1 MCTRERFPLPISTA
15 SSDADLGGALA
26 ERVRAASARREPLR
40 IVGGDTK
47 AFYGRAGLGEPLDVS
62 GHRGVIA
69 YEPSELVITARAG
82 TPILEIEA
90 LLAEYGQMLA
100 FEPPIFGPTSTL
112 GGVVAAGLSGPRRP
126 FSGAVR
132 DAVLGATVLN
142 GKGEALRLG
151 GTVFKNVAGFDGFRL
166 MAGALGCLGVLLD
179 ISVRVVPKPH
189 AERTLTFDK
198 DWPAA
203 KPRLIDIM
211 RRPLP
216 LSGALHY
223 MGTLYLRLSG
233 PEAAV
238 AATARDLGGDGAP
251 DEVWERV
258 RHMTLGPLV
267 SPRLWRLSI
276 PRTADIDGLG
286 GEILRDWA
294 GAQVWFAGD
303 ENVDRVKDAVH
314 AAGGHATLFRGATDD
329 EAVFAP
335 LPHPLF
341 ELHRRL
347 KAAFDPAGVFNPG
360 RMFEGL

>member
-1 MCTRERFPLPISTA
+1 M
-15 SSDADLGGALA
+15 
-26 ERVRAASARREPLR
+26 
-40 IVGGDTK
+40 
-47 AFYGRAGLGEPLDVS
+47 
-62 GHRGVIA
+62 
-69 YEPSELVITARAG
+69 
-82 TPILEIEA
+82 
-90 LLAEYGQMLA
+90 
-100 FEPPIFGPTSTL
+100 
-112 GGVVAAGLSGPRRP
+112 AAGLSGPRRP
-126 FSGAVR
+126 FAGAVR
-132 DAVLGATVLN
+132 DAILGVTLLN

-179 ISVRVVPKPH
+179 ISVRVVPRPR
-189 AERTLTFDK
+189 AERTLKFEE

-203 KPRLIDIM
+203 KSRLSGLM

-223 MGTLYLRLSG
+223 KGTLYLRLSG

-238 AATARDLGGDGAP
+238 AATARDLGGAFAP
-251 DEVWERV
+251 DEVWESS
-258 RHMTLGPLV
+258 RHMTLGPLI

-276 PRTADIDGLG
+276 PRTADTDGLG

-303 ENVDRVKDAVH
+303 DNVDPVKDAVH
-314 AAGGHATLFRGATDD
+314 AAGGHATLFRGAADG

-335 LPHPLF
+335 LPRPLF

-360 RMFEGL
+360 RMYKDL